1 MACVDLSGANRLDP
15 LTHDEIAP
23 MNSRIPASILFFYAI
38 AHCGWVS
45 AGPSD
50 DNARRIPVKVMI
62 VTMFA
67 PEASTWLKHFQD
79 PVRIT
84 VPGLAADYPAVTCRK
99 DGVCLM
105 TTGMGHTNAA
115 ASMMAVLFSPKFD
128 LRDTYFLVTG
138 IAGIDPKQGTLG
150 TTAWAKYLVDFGT
163 QWEIDAREIPKTWS
177 TGFLGINT
185 TSPDQMPKLD
195 YQTEVF
201 VLNPRLVDAAF
212 DLTHDVHLQDSSA
225 IAAYRI
231 KYPYAPANQPP
242 RVTQCDTLAADTW
255 WEGDLIGQ
263 RARDWTKMLTHGKG
277 VYCTSQQEDNATF
290 AAIKRADAA
299 GLARKDR
306 VLVLRAGSDFDR
318 QPPGVT
324 AAENLLDYQKQGG
337 FVPALENLYRT
348 GAPVVQAIVAHW
360 SLWKKG
366 VPAALKK
373 AS

>member
-1 MACVDLSGANRLDP
+1 MNR
-15 LTHDEIAP
+15 
-23 MNSRIPASILFFYAI
+23 RILASALFFYAFL
-38 AHCGWVS
+38 HCGWVS
-45 AGPSD
+45 AATTD
-50 DNARRIPVKVMI
+50 NNARRIPVKVMI

-67 PEASTWLKHFQD
+67 PEAGAWLKHFHD
-79 PVRIT
+79 PVKIK
-84 VPGLAADYPAVTCRK
+84 VPGLSAEYPAVTCRK

-105 TTGMGHTNAA
+105 TTGMGHANAA

-128 LRDTYFLVTG
+128 LRDTYFLVAG
-138 IAGIDPKQGTLG
+138 IAGIDPQQGTLG
-150 TTAWAKYLVDFGT
+150 TTAWARYLVDFGT
-163 QWEIDAREIPKTWS
+163 QWEIDAREIPKNWS

-185 TSPDQMPKLD
+185 TNPDQMPKLD
-195 YQTEVF
+195 YKTEVF
-201 VLNPRLVDAAF
+201 ALNPQLVDAAYA
-212 DLTHDVHLQDSSA
+212 LTRGVSLLDTPA
-225 IAAYRI
+225 IAAYRA

-290 AAIKRADAA
+290 EAINRADAA
-299 GLARKDR
+299 GLAHKDR
-306 VLVLRAGSDFDR
+306 VLVLRGGSDFDR
-318 QPPGVT
+318 QPPGVS

-348 GAPVVQAIVAHW
+348 GAPVVQAIVHHW
-360 SLWKKG
+360 SLWQKG
-366 VPAALKK
+366 VPATLKK